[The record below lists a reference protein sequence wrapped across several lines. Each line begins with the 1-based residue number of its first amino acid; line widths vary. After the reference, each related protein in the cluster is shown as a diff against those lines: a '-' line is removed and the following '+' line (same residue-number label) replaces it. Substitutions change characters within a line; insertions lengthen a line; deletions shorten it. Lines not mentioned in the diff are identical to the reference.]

1 MVDPQEEV
9 LYIPPSGSQSR
20 DKFCLEKVSHEKKMA
35 PKIYRTLDFNLYGII
50 SSTTN
55 LYEILVDNSKSKMFK
70 NKIDVLNN
78 WLIF

>member
-20 DKFCLEKVSHEKKMA
+20 EKKMA
-35 PKIYRTLDFNLYGII
+35 PKIYRTLDSNLYGII

-55 LYEILVDNSKSKMFK
+55 LYEILVDESQNLRCSRIKLMC
-70 NKIDVLNN
+70 
-78 WLIF
+78 